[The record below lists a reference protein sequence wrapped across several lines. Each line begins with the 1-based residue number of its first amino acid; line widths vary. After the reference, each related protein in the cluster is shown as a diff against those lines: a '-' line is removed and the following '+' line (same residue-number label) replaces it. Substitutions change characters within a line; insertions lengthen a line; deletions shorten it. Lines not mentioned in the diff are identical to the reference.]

1 MLPFTLLQQS
11 GHQPETKGRCCD
23 AVCFFYE
30 VYFLSL
36 CIHAVCLFISLVC
49 TVSTRG
55 SLPLRNDFVYRANF
69 HTCTVIHAALCDG
82 KPLPKMGAITNRPD
96 TCQTGAW
103 TEQAGGFLMKCFP
116 TFCSYVHPQI
126 QQYGSS
132 ASSLTTNLKCFPF

>member
-1 MLPFTLLQQS
+1 MAFCLFLTSQLSWCSRWKLKTSDRGFGSLPDATCNMLPFTLLQQS

-96 TCQTGAW
+96 TCQTGA
-103 TEQAGGFLMKCFP
+103 
-116 TFCSYVHPQI
+116 
-126 QQYGSS
+126 
-132 ASSLTTNLKCFPF
+132 